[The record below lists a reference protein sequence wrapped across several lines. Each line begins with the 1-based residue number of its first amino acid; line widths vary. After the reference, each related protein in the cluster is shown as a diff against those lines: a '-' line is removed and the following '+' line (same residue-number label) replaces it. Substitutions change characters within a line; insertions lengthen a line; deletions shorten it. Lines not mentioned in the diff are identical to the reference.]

1 MGLGAGTVA
10 IGTTFRPLFGAFK
23 RTGASLTSRRRAI
36 GASLSTL
43 LVGTW
48 SPRRAFFQLVPR
60 DMRTADPTRASEW
73 IEGYIALADGVIEL
87 KGRRLFNIEPP
98 TEAFARDLHSFEWLH
113 HLRAYELASTSTKEA
128 QTIAAD
134 HARDHVLG
142 WIATR
147 SKHPKFA
154 HTPSMAARR
163 ALAWTNHAAFL
174 LDEADPQDYRTIM
187 ASILADTQYAFTHRA
202 LVDDP
207 TEHCML
213 VLACASVAH
222 ALSDHIALK
231 QQTRDALTEA
241 LKITF
246 NADGGPR
253 TRRAGDLPPLLASM
267 LSLKALMEGRGLN
280 APQRLLQSIENGQ
293 RMLRMLRHPD
303 GTLVRFQG
311 TRSIMALETDLIA
324 TILFFDT
331 ERGPLPI
338 LAQQSGYAR
347 LEAPD
352 SVLLIDCGG
361 APPLEASRQAHA
373 STLAFEW
380 SYAATKIITN
390 APEIG
395 YSVDADLLDQ
405 RRTTAHSTLCVGG
418 VSSATF
424 PDAHAD
430 SVLVANG
437 LAIATEKSADAP
449 TRSFRARHTGYRQK
463 FGVDHA
469 RSLTVSDNG
478 RVIEGHDQL
487 VFASGALASTNR
499 NPFTLAFQLQPGARV
514 RSEGDRRMRIVMRHH
529 TIMFEIDSGTAKIVD
544 PTDRPT
550 YRGPSRARRILVEGP
565 VGGPAEVHWRFIVQM
580 GGGFDAPPATDAPLE
595 TIDEGQDAPSPD

>member
-1 MGLGAGTVA
+1 M
-10 IGTTFRPLFGAFK
+10 
-23 RTGASLTSRRRAI
+23 

-87 KGRRLFNIEPP
+87 KGRKLFDIPPP
-98 TEAFARDLHSFEWLH
+98 TEAFARKLHSFEWLH
-113 HLRAYELASTSTKEA
+113 HLRAYELASTSAKEA

-154 HTPSMAARR
+154 HTPTMAARR

-187 ASILADTQYAFTHRA
+187 ASILADTRFAFTRRA
-202 LVDDP
+202 LVEDP
-207 TEHCML
+207 TEQCLL

-222 ALSDHIALK
+222 ALSDHIALR

-267 LSLKALMEGRGLN
+267 LSLKALMEARGLN
-280 APQRLLQSIENGQ
+280 APQRLLQWIENGQ

-338 LAQQSGYAR
+338 LAQQTGYAR
-347 LEAPD
+347 LEAPN

-380 SYAATKIITN
+380 SYDATKIITN

-395 YSVDADLLDQ
+395 YTVDADLLDQ
-405 RRTTAHSTLCVGG
+405 RRTPAHSTLCVGG
-418 VSSATF
+418 VSSSSFIEAR
-424 PDAHAD
+424 AD
-430 SVLVANG
+430 SPLVASG
-437 LAIATEKSADAP
+437 LAVATEKSADAP
-449 TRSFRARHTGYRQK
+449 TRGFRARHTGYRQK
-463 FGVDHA
+463 FGIDHA
-469 RSLTVSDNG
+469 RALSLSDNG
-478 RVIEGHDQL
+478 RMVEGHDQL
-487 VFASGALASTNR
+487 LHPSGAVASSNR

-514 RSEGDRRMRIVMRHH
+514 RSEGDRRIRIMMRHH
-529 TIMFEIDSGTAKIVD
+529 TIMFEVESGTAKIVD

-550 YRGPSRARRILVEGP
+550 YRGPSRARRIVVDGP
-565 VGGPAEVHWRFIVQM
+565 TAGPAEMRWRFIVQM
-580 GGGFDAPPATDAPLE
+580 GGGFEAATSVEAPTGQEEEHEDAS
-595 TIDEGQDAPSPD
+595 SPD